1 MVKPEASAAVRK
13 ITDLVVIKFIPLR
26 WPAVIAKLPSVHKS
40 VCPLPWWS
48 AMWSACHPRPPPTT
62 SEEAAFQSSGQYR
75 PHRGQE
81 YQQSSSMRWTY
92 GSRACRR
99 WAAKPLRLQRSA
111 MGRKQP
117 LQFFG
122 QTVTRAFCHSTRL
135 GLLSQVGC
143 LPGSACDYQNS
154 SLIIWSLSFRDGRTS
169 LALWTP
175 QCLHWILGACAIM
188 LSKS

>member
-1 MVKPEASAAVRK
+1 MAKPEASAALRK

-48 AMWSACHPRPPPTT
+48 AMWSACQSRPPPTT

-81 YQQSSSMRWTY
+81 YQQSSSMRWTF

-117 LQFFG
+117 
-122 QTVTRAFCHSTRL
+122 VTTDRDRPINTLCPRPRASLPRDGGERIMSL
-135 GLLSQVGC
+135 GRPNRLLSYSPDC
-143 LPGSACDYQNS
+143 LGWCHQ
-154 SLIIWSLSFRDGRTS
+154 
-169 LALWTP
+169 LA
-175 QCLHWILGACAIM
+175 A
-188 LSKS
+188 